1 MKQYASINCPYTI
14 LHKPFILYNG
24 YKLKL
29 LMPVYQPDNF
39 NKVDVLIF
47 LNIWK
52 SGYLPFPCPKS
63 HEK

>member
-1 MKQYASINCPYTI
+1 MK
-14 LHKPFILYNG
+14 YNG

-29 LMPVYQPDNF
+29 LMQVYQLDNF

-52 SGYLPFPCPKS
+52 LGYLPFPCPKL

>member
-1 MKQYASINCPYTI
+1 MK
-14 LHKPFILYNG
+14 YNG

-29 LMPVYQPDNF
+29 LMQVYQLDNF
-39 NKVDVLIF
+39 NKIDVLIF

-52 SGYLPFPCPKS
+52 SGYLPFLCPKL

>member
-1 MKQYASINCPYTI
+1 MK
-14 LHKPFILYNG
+14 YNG

-29 LMPVYQPDNF
+29 LMQVYQLDNF
-39 NKVDVLIF
+39 NKVDALIF

-52 SGYLPFPCPKS
+52 LGYLPFPCPKL